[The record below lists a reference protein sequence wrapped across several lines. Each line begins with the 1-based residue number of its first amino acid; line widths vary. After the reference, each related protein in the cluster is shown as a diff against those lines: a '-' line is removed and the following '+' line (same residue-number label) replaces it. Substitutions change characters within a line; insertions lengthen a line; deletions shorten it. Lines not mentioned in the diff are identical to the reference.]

1 MAGRRT
7 MAQVYEATT
16 GALTVRVRPE
26 YLQDQSDED
35 ERRWVWAYHID
46 IENRGPETVQ
56 LLARHWVITDGVGR
70 VEEVKG
76 LGVVGKQPTLKPGE
90 RFSYSSGCPLSTPS
104 GLMAGAYR
112 MVSDR
117 GHQFDI
123 VIPTFSLD
131 IPGERRVVN

>member
-1 MAGRRT
+1 MT
-7 MAQVYEATT
+7 THTYEATT

-56 LLARHWVITDGVGR
+56 LLARHWIITDGVGR

-76 LGVVGKQPTLKPGE
+76 LGVVGKQPTLKPGDC
-90 RFSYSSGCPLSTPS
+90 FSYSSGCPLATPS

-123 VIPTFSLD
+123 AIPTFSLD
-131 IPGERRVVN
+131 IPGERRVMN

>member
-1 MAGRRT
+1 MTARRPT
-7 MAQVYEATT
+7 PQTYQATT

-35 ERRWVWAYHID
+35 ERRWVFAYHID
-46 IENRGPETVQ
+46 IENHGPETVQ
-56 LLARHWVITDGVGR
+56 LLARHWIITDGVGR

-76 LGVVGKQPTLKPGE
+76 LGVVGKQPTLRPGE

-104 GLMAGAYR
+104 GMMAGTYR

-117 GHQFDI
+117 GYQFDI
-123 VIPTFSLD
+123 VIPAFSLD
-131 IPGERRVVN
+131 IPGDRRVMN